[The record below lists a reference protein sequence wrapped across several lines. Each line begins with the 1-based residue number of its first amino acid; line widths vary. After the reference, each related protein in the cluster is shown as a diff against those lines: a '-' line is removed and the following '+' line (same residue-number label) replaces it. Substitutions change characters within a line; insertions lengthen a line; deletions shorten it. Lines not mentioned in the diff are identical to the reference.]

1 MAQLEENLEFR
12 MTRLEQ
18 KLKAY
23 RKLHAGELEELERG
37 MADLRRDF
45 AMLREAAPVTAGPT
59 ASASVPRAYWP
70 SILRRDR

>member
-1 MAQLEENLEFR
+1 VTQLEENLEFR

-23 RKLHAGELEELERG
+23 RKLHAGELEELARG
-37 MADLRRDF
+37 IAELRREF
-45 AMLREAAPVTAGPT
+45 VLLREAATLTAGQT
-59 ASASVPRAYWP
+59 ASTSVPRAYWP